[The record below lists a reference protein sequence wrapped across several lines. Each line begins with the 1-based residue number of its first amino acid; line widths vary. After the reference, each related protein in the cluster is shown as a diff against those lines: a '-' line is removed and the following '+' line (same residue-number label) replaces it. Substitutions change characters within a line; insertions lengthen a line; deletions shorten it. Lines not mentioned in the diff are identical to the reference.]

1 MTELKLYIWTD
12 FSPDYDGGLA
22 IAIAESE
29 QEAQEMIEGKLEVKV
44 EEWGDLEIRQLS
56 HLTKFACYVN
66 GEVKEKI
73 EK

>member
-12 FSPDYDGGLA
+12 FSPDYTGGLA

-29 QEAQEMIEGKLEVKV
+29 QDAQEMIESKRGWKV
-44 EEWGDLEIRQLS
+44 EERGNLEVRQLS

-66 GEVKEKI
+66 GGS
-73 EK
+73 